1 MQGVLVVKK
10 KLDTRSWIE
19 IVLVAVAMVAWLL
32 RKMKVLYVP
41 ALTSF
46 ALGIAMGMLGVG
58 YIAEKN
64 KSRKAAGVLILA
76 FGLFNVFVGIMEIYG
91 NLNGI

>member
-1 MQGVLVVKK
+1 MKK

-19 IVLVAVAMVAWLL
+19 IVLIVIAMVAWVL
-32 RKMKVLYVP
+32 RKLKVLYVP

-46 ALGIAMGMLGVG
+46 SLGIAMGMLGVS

-64 KSRKAAGVLILA
+64 KSRKAGGVLILA
-76 FGLFNVFVGIMEIYG
+76 FGLFNVFVGIMEIYS
-91 NLNGI
+91 NINGI

>member
-1 MQGVLVVKK
+1 MRRKFN
-10 KLDTRSWIE
+10 RREWIE

-32 RKMKVLYVP
+32 RKAKVLYIP

-46 ALGIAMGMLGVG
+46 SLGIAMGLLGVG

-64 KSRKAAGVLILA
+64 KSRKVAGVLILS
-76 FGLFNVFVGIMEIYG
+76 FGLFMVFVGIMEIYS
-91 NLNGI
+91 NINGI

>member
-1 MQGVLVVKK
+1 MKK

-19 IVLVAVAMVAWLL
+19 IVLVVVAMVAWLL
-32 RKMKVLYVP
+32 RKFKALYVP
-41 ALTSF
+41 ALTAFS
-46 ALGIAMGMLGVG
+46 LGIAMGMLGVG

-76 FGLFNVFVGIMEIYG
+76 FGLFNIFVGIMEIYSSI
-91 NLNGI
+91 NGI

>member
-1 MQGVLVVKK
+1 MKR

-19 IVLVAVAMVAWLL
+19 IVLVVIAMVGWAL
-32 RKMKVLYVP
+32 RKLKVLYVP

-46 ALGIAMGMLGVG
+46 SLGIAMGMLGVG

-64 KSRKAAGVLILA
+64 KSRKVAGVLILA

-91 NLNGI
+91 NVSGI

>member
-1 MQGVLVVKK
+1 MKK

-19 IVLVAVAMVAWLL
+19 IVLIVIAMVAWVL
-32 RKMKVLYVP
+32 RKLKVLYVP

-46 ALGIAMGMLGVG
+46 SLGIAMGMLGVS

-64 KSRKAAGVLILA
+64 KSRKAGGVLILA

-91 NLNGI
+91 NINGI

>member
-1 MQGVLVVKK
+1 MKR
-10 KLDTRSWIE
+10 KLDRRSWIE
-19 IVLVAVAMVAWLL
+19 VILVVIAMVAWLL
-32 RKMKVLYVP
+32 RKMKVMYVP

-46 ALGIAMGMLGVG
+46 SLGIAMGLLGVG

-91 NLNGI
+91 NISGI

>member
-1 MQGVLVVKK
+1 MRRKLNRREWIVVALVV
-10 KLDTRSWIE
+10 IG
-19 IVLVAVAMVAWLL
+19 LVAWTL
-32 RKMKVLYVP
+32 RKLKVLYIP

-46 ALGIAMGMLGVG
+46 SLGIAMGLLGVG

-64 KSRKAAGVLILA
+64 KSRKVAGVLILA